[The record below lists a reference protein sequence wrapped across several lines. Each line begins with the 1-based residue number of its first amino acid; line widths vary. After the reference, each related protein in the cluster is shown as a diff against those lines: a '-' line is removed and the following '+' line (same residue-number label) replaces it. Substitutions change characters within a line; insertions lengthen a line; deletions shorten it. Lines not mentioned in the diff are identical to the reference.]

1 MLFLPPSLPQS
12 IQGKR
17 KTREVIQVPSATNKG
32 VLSFPLNRAL
42 AFNHRIHFQNEGPA
56 FTANWSTITLL
67 PALWLLFSS
76 WIYKMSWVKTAAFR
90 PDNDSSC
97 KSLLV
102 TWQKKA
108 CIWWTA
114 TNGNSTHW
122 KAEPSLHQQLKLHP
136 QPGHNPRH
144 PEVSMVS
151 LRSHRDK
158 LYWREWVKYKIT
170 ASSSLPELN
179 YRILFQK
186 PFLSQLVQTD
196 Q

>member
-90 PDNDSSC
+90 LDNGSSC

-122 KAEPSLHQQLKLHP
+122 KADPAGTNSWSSTHSLGTIQDTQKSQWFP
-136 QPGHNPRH
+136 WEATETNSTGGSGWNT
-144 PEVSMVS
+144 
-151 LRSHRDK
+151 K
-158 LYWREWVKYKIT
+158 
-170 ASSSLPELN
+170 SLPLPLYQNWTTEFYFRN
-179 YRILFQK
+179 HFS
-186 PFLSQLVQTD
+186 PN
-196 Q
+196 